1 MYLDKDIIKEGNLD
15 LRRTAEEVKLP
26 LSAADIE
33 VLRNLYEYV
42 VISAIPELVKQY
54 NIKPGVGLAAPQ
66 VDVNKRMFAIN
77 VDDFLDDNKRY
88 LWAVVNPKIVAHSN
102 ELTYLPGGE
111 GCLSVTRE
119 IEGITPRYYNITVKC
134 HLYDFKTNKLKFIT
148 KELEGYPAIVFQHE
162 FDHLNGVLFV
172 DNIENNPKNIE
183 PLFDYETDD
192 NNEEE
197 D

>member
-1 MYLDKDIIKEGNLD
+1 MILMKDIIREGHKTL
-15 LRRTAEEVKLP
+15 TQVAKPVQLP
-26 LSAADIE
+26 LSKADKKLLKDLMDFVQNSIDE
-33 VLRNLYEYV
+33 KTSVKYELRP
-42 VISAIPELVKQY
+42 S
-54 NIKPGVGLAAPQ
+54 VGIAAPQ
-66 VDVNKRMFAIN
+66 VNISKRMFVIHVEDLDGILHSHAFIN
-77 VDDFLDDNKRY
+77 PVITSK
-88 LWAVVNPKIVAHSN
+88 AKEII
-102 ELTYLPGGE
+102 YLPGGE

-134 HLYDFKTNKLKFIT
+134 HLYDFNTNKLKFIT

-172 DNIENNPKNIE
+172 DNLENNPKNIE